1 MSLVEELQRKKGGL
15 RTVQEL
21 KDRSKPLLDECN
33 NSSRSGVQDFKN
45 NIHAVNLENWYPQL
59 KEYTFETTF
68 LNLSQEEA
76 RAIVSTYQQKQRQ
89 ECGKEQPAAEEEEQ
103 LHLLSQLKERI
114 NDGIKAFVGGEGEDG
129 GAFVRLSTRSP
140 KDATIAGDK
149 TMRLFEEELERMEK
163 EEQVENARE
172 DENARLVALI
182 VASTKAMMVRS
193 GEEALQLITTS
204 ERSHED
210 LLLALEFPE
219 EWDMK
224 VIIRK
229 WVNIHPSMEFR
240 GFVCHKK
247 FTALSQYFHIA
258 YFPQLKQQ
266 RNSILANITE
276 CYAKVQDLIPVDS
289 FIVDFAVLN
298 DGQVLVIELNPFHN
312 YEGCGTDAGL
322 FNWALDRKIVD
333 GEAPFEFRVRE
344 EAFDVK
350 QNLIGLWRDI
360 VRFPK

>member
-1 MSLVEELQRKKGGL
+1 MSLLAEELQRKKGGL

-21 KDRSKPLLDECN
+21 KDRSGPLLDECN
-33 NSSRSGVQDFKN
+33 KCNRSGVQDFKN

-68 LNLSQEEA
+68 LNLSPEEA

-89 ECGKEQPAAEEEEQ
+89 ECGKEQAKAEEEE

-114 NDGIKAFVGGEGEDG
+114 NNAIKAFVGGEGEDG

-149 TMRLFEEELERMEK
+149 TMRLFEEELERMEQ

-182 VASTKAMMVRS
+182 VASTKAMMVCS

-229 WVNIHPSMEFR
+229 WVNIHPCLTGR
-240 GFVCHKK
+240 L
-247 FTALSQYFHIA
+247 T
-258 YFPQLKQQ
+258 
-266 RNSILANITE
+266 
-276 CYAKVQDLIPVDS
+276 
-289 FIVDFAVLN
+289 
-298 DGQVLVIELNPFHN
+298 
-312 YEGCGTDAGL
+312 
-322 FNWALDRKIVD
+322 
-333 GEAPFEFRVRE
+333 
-344 EAFDVK
+344 VK
-350 QNLIGLWRDI
+350 
-360 VRFPK
+360 